1 MKILRLRISKSK
13 VFVQILRTNDRR
25 NIRSIEPLNPSNRTM
40 RRILIQRL
48 KDYPSTKKSLGYT
61 MASTGNISFFRR
73 LLNPLTKTC
82 IMRIFNCLP
91 KHNKNR
97 KETSTD
103 KSEVIVQVCSKEE
116 EINKDSTTCIKEE
129 ERHEPAVTCIPEQEI
144 SKDTT
149 NETSIPC
156 QAEQEIGNGSNDCSK
171 NEEHREPDSISRK
184 DEECKEPDSICA
196 KDQAYR
202 EPDSISRNDEECKEP
217 DSICAKDEEY
227 REPDSIS
234 RNDDWIPELNLKL
247 QHKKELQGTEWL
259 DDEIID
265 AAQNLLK
272 KQFNCEGLQNSV
284 LCQIQFYPVY
294 GPSVQIHYDMNHWL
308 TSCLKQHHVEI
319 ADSLGR
325 RYLTDAMKKQ
335 IRECYGGA
343 LTCDPVQMTRI
354 LDVDHQ
360 PNSFDCGVYAIANA
374 FEFLSNGN
382 PICKYNQTKMRRHL
396 ICCFE
401 KGRFTAFP
409 KRIDENHDNSEI
421 PVLYNMLNKKERD
434 GISTN
439 SYVVTKITIQLNINS
454 NDKEEKNWNR
464 NNDWIPELN
473 LKLQHKKALQ
483 STELLDDVI
492 IDAAQNLLKK
502 QFNCEGLQSS
512 VLCQIQFYPVYGPSV
527 QIHYD
532 MNHWLTSCLKQ
543 HHVEIADSLGRRYL
557 TDTMKK
563 QIRECYGGAVT
574 SDPVQ
579 MTEILDVDRQPN
591 SHDCGVYAIANAYEF
606 LANGNPTCKY
616 DNKEMR
622 KHLSDCFE
630 KREITAFPKI
640 DSLLWNISYNK
651 RSENIRNVW

>member
-1 MKILRLRISKSK
+1 
-13 VFVQILRTNDRR
+13 
-25 NIRSIEPLNPSNRTM
+25 
-40 RRILIQRL
+40 
-48 KDYPSTKKSLGYT
+48 

-73 LLNPLTKTC
+73 LLNPLRNTC
-82 IMRIFNCLP
+82 IIQIFNCFP
-91 KHNKNR
+91 KHIKNR
-97 KETSTD
+97 KQTSTD
-103 KSEVIVQVCSKEE
+103 NSEVTVQVCSKEE
-116 EINKDSTTCIKEE
+116 EINKVSTTCIKEE
-129 ERHEPAVTCIPEQEI
+129 ERHEPSVTCIPEKEI
-144 SKDTT
+144 SKDTI

-156 QAEQEIGNGSNDCSK
+156 QAEQEIGNGSNEKKEKTKKMRCKKNKKQTKKVEPKEKSKPCTNEEEGCNASIKCTIEEETHEVSTSFKAEQSIASTTYTK
-171 NEEHREPDSISRK
+171 NEQEVKPNFTSCTVENMLNKKERDGISTNSDVVTK
-184 DEECKEPDSICA
+184 ILIQLNINWNHKEEKIW
-196 KDQAYR
+196 
-202 EPDSISRNDEECKEP
+202 N
-217 DSICAKDEEY
+217 
-227 REPDSIS
+227 
-234 RNDDWIPELNLKL
+234 RNDDWIPELNLKQ
-247 QHKKELQGTEWL
+247 QHKKVLQGTEWL

-265 AAQNLLK
+265 AAQNLLR
-272 KQFNCEGLQNSV
+272 KQFNCDGLQSSL
-284 LCQIQFYPVY
+284 LCQMQFYPVN

-343 LTCDPVQMTRI
+343 VMSDPVQKTII
-354 LDVDHQ
+354 LDVDQQ

-374 FEFLSNGN
+374 FEFLSNRN
-382 PICKYNQTKMRRHL
+382 PSCKYNQTKMRRHL

-409 KRIDENHDNSEI
+409 KRIDDNHDNSEI

-434 GISTN
+434 
-439 SYVVTKITIQLNINS
+439 
-454 NDKEEKNWNR
+454 D
-464 NNDWIPELN
+464 DWIPELN
-473 LKLQHKKALQ
+473 LKQQHKKELQ
-483 STELLDDVI
+483 GTELLDDQI

-512 VLCQIQFYPVYGPSV
+512 LLSQVQFYPVYGPSV

-557 TDTMKK
+557 TDVMKK

-579 MTEILDVDRQPN
+579 MTKILDVDRQPN
-591 SHDCGVYAIANAYEF
+591 CHDCGVYAIANAYEF

-616 DNKEMR
+616 NNKKMR
-622 KHLSDCFE
+622 KHLSHCFE
-630 KREITAFPKI
+630 RREITAFPKK
-640 DSLLWNISYNK
+640 DSLPWKFSYNK
-651 RSENIRNVW
+651 RIKHKECMVKTSQSIYSPRDTSDGILRENFQLEIGKSFIEE